1 MSPKDKTKTNTSD
14 KGTAPQFIV
23 GIDLGTT
30 NSALAYAEPAG
41 FGRDASPVSLFPV
54 SLFNVPQL
62 VNPGETAELPLLPSF
77 LYVSGAGEFVEA
89 SLAMPWDANPAYLLG
104 SLARKRGAENVNR
117 LVASA
122 KSWLSG
128 QNADPAEAFLPLD
141 APEEFPKVSPL
152 EASRQYLLHLRSA
165 WNDHFPTAPLEEQSV
180 LITVPASF
188 DAAARELTQ
197 RAAQLAGYSEVTLL
211 EEPQAAFYAWL
222 ERHPDWRERVK
233 PGDLILVLDIGG
245 GTTDFTLISV
255 AEKGGELQLERIAV
269 GEHILLGGDNMDL
282 ALARYANQNLA
293 AKNTKLDRVQFQ
305 SLWQH
310 CRAAKETLLA
320 DEASAPA
327 DVPITILGRGTGVIG
342 GSIRTKLTREEVRS
356 LLLDGFFP
364 IVAAA
369 DAPQKQ
375 RHSGLMEVGLSYTP
389 DAAVTRH
396 LAQFL
401 VQAANRAGHS
411 SGIARP
417 THLLFNGGVLQAD
430 AIEQRLIT
438 VLNTWLSEVGAPPVV
453 VLQDETKRSDL
464 MHAVAY
470 GAAYYGLARTGQGVR
485 IRGGV
490 PRTYYVGIE
499 TAMPAVPGLPA
510 PMKALTVVPF
520 GLEEGS
526 QIQLPGRK
534 LALVVGEHAVFRFFS
549 SLSRRDDPPGLLLD
563 DIDDELEELAPIEV
577 YLPPNRGQS
586 ESKEEVVPVTLESK
600 VTETGMLELWC
611 VASDGR
617 RWKLEFN
624 VRERAKA

>member
-1 MSPKDKTKTNTSD
+1 MSTKDKSKAKSPDKNTV
-14 KGTAPQFIV
+14 QQLVI

-30 NSALAYAEPAG
+30 NSALAYVKPAESG
-41 FGRDASPVSLFPV
+41 HDASPVSLFEI
-54 SLFNVPQL
+54 PQL
-62 VNPGETAELPLLPSF
+62 VNPGEIAKQPLLPSF
-77 LYVSGAGEFVEA
+77 LYIPGSGEFVE
-89 SLAMPWDANPAYLLG
+89 G
-104 SLARKRGAENVNR
+104 SLALPWEASPAFLVGGFAQKRGAENVNR

-122 KSWLSG
+122 KSWLSS
-128 QNADPAEAFLPLD
+128 QNADPADAFLPID
-141 APEEFPKVSPL
+141 TPEGFPKVSPL

-165 WNDHFPTAPLEEQSV
+165 WNETFPATPLEGQSV

-197 RAAQLAGYSEVTLL
+197 RAAQLAGFAEVTLL

-233 PGDLILVLDIGG
+233 PGDLILVVDIGG

-255 AEKGGELQLERIAV
+255 ADKDGELQLERVAV

-282 ALARYANQNLA
+282 ALAHYINQNLA
-293 AKNTKLDRVQFQ
+293 AKNTKLDRVQFH
-305 SLWQH
+305 SLWQQ
-310 CRAAKETLLA
+310 CRAAKEALLA
-320 DEASAPA
+320 DELSAKA
-327 DVPITILGRGTGVIG
+327 EVPITILGRGTGLVG
-342 GSIRTKLTREEVRS
+342 GSVRTKLTRDEART

-364 IVAAA
+364 VVRSA

-375 RHSGLMEVGLSYTP
+375 RHSGLMEVGLNYAS

-401 VQAANRAGHS
+401 KQAANHAGNA
-411 SGIARP
+411 GGFARP
-417 THLLFNGGVLQAD
+417 THLLFNGGVLQAA

-438 VLNTWLSEVGAPPVV
+438 VLNTWLSEAGAPPAIT
-453 VLQDETKRSDL
+453 LQDDTKRSDL

-499 TAMPAVPGLPA
+499 TSMPAVPGLPA
-510 PMKALTVVPF
+510 PMKALNVVPF

-526 QIQLPGRK
+526 QVQLPGRK

-563 DIDDELEELAPIEV
+563 DIDDQLEELAPIEV
-577 YLPPNRGQS
+577 YLPPNREQS
-586 ESKEEVVPVTLESK
+586 DSKEEVVPVTLESK

-611 VASDGR
+611 VATDGR